1 MWYSCRI
8 STVDFAIKAFSET
21 IVVLRS
27 RLEKQSSGAIRK
39 QMRGC
44 GRLRHTENRFVTV
57 PFHRYL
63 QNFS

>member
-1 MWYSCRI
+1 M
-8 STVDFAIKAFSET
+8 DFAIKAFSET

>member
-27 RLEKQSSGAIRK
+27 RLENTVIRCDT
-39 QMRGC
+39 QTDAWMR
-44 GRLRHTENRFVTV
+44 
-57 PFHRYL
+57 
-63 QNFS
+63 